1 MPQTVEIIARCDERS
16 EAGQDPWRTPGDRSK
31 QKGGVWDV
39 VIHTGEWPLR
49 FMECKRNGGRD
60 VLKDNQRAFL
70 EACLLRR
77 DTIAADFAIVN
88 WVQV

>member
-1 MPQTVEIIARCDERS
+1 M

-39 VIHTGEWPLR
+39 VIHTGQWPLR
-49 FMECKRNGGRD
+49 FMECKRNSGKTSSRTISEP
-60 VLKDNQRAFL
+60 FW
-70 EACLLRR
+70 RR
-77 DTIAADFAIVN
+77 TVAARPVPADFAIVN